1 MERSAPL
8 GLARLQV
15 KFPDGKIVT
24 SMYAR
29 QRSRKDVGTIAR
41 CGYRLGLEG
50 RGWRVDGSR
59 GLVNILICSFGVT
72 LLISKGL
79 SFLKQVF
86 LALVAK
92 CHRGQLGNLHG
103 SLSQWVAGRG

>member
-1 MERSAPL
+1 MAQSAICLLFPVGRTSYWLYVHGKERVL
-8 GLARLQV
+8 GFARLQV

-29 QRSRKDVGTIAR
+29 QPFRKYVGTIAR
-41 CGYRLGLEG
+41 CGYRLGVEG
-50 RGWRVDGSR
+50 RGRRVDGSR

-72 LLISKGL
+72 LLILKGS

-86 LALVAK
+86 L
-92 CHRGQLGNLHG
+92 
-103 SLSQWVAGRG
+103 